1 MDARI
6 PKLLSERVLCAHWKG
21 VVYSLKRC
29 CCHIFD
35 ISKPFCHYNSGIL
48 CHAEQQVAINPTY
61 SNLFI
66 YLNNINNINNKWFL
80 PVILENNCEMKCV
93 YPKFTTCYLVT
104 WNKMVKLPCYL
115 ILCQCYL
122 DIYNWCHV
130 TLLPEMFFHC
140 YLVTCPKYPMLPCYL
155 KTVNRPQWKL
165 ANVTPIYKKG
175 STKLPGNY
183 RPVSL
188 TSVVCK
194 MMERLVRNQL
204 MNHLTRTTYSPIHNM
219 VFVRGHLPP
228 CNCWQS

>member
-1 MDARI
+1 MCTFLVGKPLYCTRYRSIYYTTCNCFPAESLEYTCKMDARI

-66 YLNNINNINNKWFL
+66 YFNNSNNINNKWFL

-122 DIYNWCHV
+122 DTYNWCHV
-130 TLLPEMFFHC
+130 TLLPEMIFHC

-155 KTVNRPQWKL
+155 KTVNRPQRW
-165 ANVTPIYKKG
+165 G
-175 STKLPGNY
+175 E
-183 RPVSL
+183 
-188 TSVVCK
+188 VCK
-194 MMERLVRNQL
+194 VD
-204 MNHLTRTTYSPIHNM
+204 IH
-219 VFVRGHLPP
+219 PTA
-228 CNCWQS
+228 